1 MGDARLA
8 GEDQVLWAGTCN
20 RRIRDRYSFPREGTA
35 MRKAILVVALS
46 AVAITLASFTRPPQ
60 VATAAPLASISHLEL
75 MRTTPSLPEGEASS
89 TF

>member
-1 MGDARLA
+1 
-8 GEDQVLWAGTCN
+8 
-20 RRIRDRYSFPREGTA
+20 
-35 MRKAILVVALS
+35 MRKAILVVAVG
-46 AVAITLASFTRPPQ
+46 AVAITLASFTRAPQ